1 MTGNIKVLITDD
13 HAILREGLISLIGKE
28 PGITVVG
35 EAENGND
42 CLEEVERL
50 LPDVVVMDI
59 KMVGISG
66 IEACR
71 QLKLARA
78 ETKVIML
85 SMYEDYEFVDKA
97 LKAGAD
103 GYLLKKGVSSQLVD
117 AIHKV
122 VEGERA
128 FSPQILDVILD
139 SRQGAERHGSGSP
152 MKRLTNREQEV
163 LKLVSDGLRNKQIAA
178 HLCVSPKTVEKV
190 VSDIYHKLDVSS
202 RAGAIKVY
210 LEAQQFL

>member
-1 MTGNIKVLITDD
+1 MTSNIKVLITDD

-35 EAENGND
+35 EAEDGNE
-42 CLEEVERL
+42 CLEQSDRL
-50 LPDVVVMDI
+50 LPNVVVMDI

-71 QLKLARA
+71 QLKTSHP

-139 SRQGAERHGSGSP
+139 SRQGAERHGSASP